1 MRKLQHT
8 WRWPLSLAAGLVLL
22 LVLAEGAAR
31 FYPAGVLAP
40 QAPHGTR
47 ILHLLPVPEIEVPA
61 TPRPDAPP
69 RREPPEPTPT
79 LVRDLWRSLIA
90 ERADGFLV
98 VPDSLPAPRFEFSLR
113 YDALLAAG
121 DTSGAHLVEASRLL
135 REGVYAD
142 YRRWGAFL
150 DHLHRA
156 QSYQARKSSIFNE
169 DWLSQDALR

>member
-31 FYPAGVLAP
+31 FYPAGVLARQEP
-40 QAPHGTR
+40 PATR
-47 ILHLLPVPEIEVPA
+47 ILRLLPVPEIEMPTA
-61 TPRPDAPP
+61 SEPAPP
-69 RREPPEPTPT
+69 PRARREPPPT

-90 ERADGFLV
+90 ERAGGLV
-98 VPDSLPAPRFEFSLR
+98 AVPDSLPAPRFEFSLR

-121 DTSGAHLVEASRLL
+121 DTSDAHLAEAARLL